1 MDFNLNLGALE
12 EGKLRK
18 IDENELYDVIV
29 IGTGPAAMSAS
40 IYAVRKGLSV
50 AQIGLKV
57 GGQILDTNEIENII
71 GTPKTTGAEFAASME
86 KHMKEYEIA
95 FKEGHLVKE
104 IKEGGK
110 DKVLVTDDGKS
121 YKTKT
126 VIIATGAEWKQLNI
140 PGENEYIGKGV
151 HYCSTCDGPFYKNL
165 GVAVIGGGN
174 SGVEAALD
182 LSGIAKHVT
191 LLEFMP
197 ELKADMVLQDKL
209 SERDNIKVITNAQ
222 TTAVEGTQF
231 AEHLK
236 YLDRATNTEKDLK
249 IDGVFIEI
257 GLSPKSGLVKDLV
270 ELNKMGEI
278 IIDEYNMTSNK
289 GIFAAG
295 DVTAVKQK
303 QIVVAIGEGAK
314 AALGAFEYIIKKY

>member
-1 MDFNLNLGALE
+1 MDFSLNLGALE

-29 IGTGPAAMSAS
+29 VGAGPAAVSAS
-40 IYAVRKGLSV
+40 IYAARKGLLV
-50 AQIGLKV
+50 AMIGLKV
-57 GGQILDTNEIENII
+57 GGQMLDTNEIENII
-71 GTPKTTGAEFAASME
+71 GTPRTTGSKFAEDLE

-104 IKEGGK
+104 IKENGK
-110 DKVLVTDDGKS
+110 DKVLITDDGKS

-126 VIIATGAEWKQLNI
+126 VIIATGAYWKNLNI
-140 PGENEYIGKGV
+140 PGESEYTGKGV

-165 GVAVIGGGN
+165 DVAVIGGGN

-182 LSGIAKHVT
+182 LSGIAKNVT

-209 SERDNIKVITNAQ
+209 AERDNINIITNAQ
-222 TTAVEGTQF
+222 TTAVTGTQF
-231 AEHLK
+231 AENLK
-236 YLDRATNTEKDLK
+236 YLDRESNIEKDLK

-257 GLSPKSGLVKDLV
+257 GLSPKSDLVKGLV

-278 IIDEYNMTSNK
+278 VINEYNMTSVK

-295 DVTAVKQK
+295 DVTAIKQK

-314 AALGAFEYIIKKY
+314 AALGAFEYIIKQY

>member
-12 EGKLRK
+12 EGKLKK

-29 IGTGPAAMSAS
+29 VGTGPAAMSAS

-71 GTPKTTGAEFAASME
+71 GTPKTTGSEFAAAME

-104 IKEGGK
+104 IKEDGK

-140 PGENEYIGKGV
+140 PGENEKEYTTV
-151 HYCSTCDGPFYKNL
+151 LHAT
-165 GVAVIGGGN
+165 
-174 SGVEAALD
+174 D
-182 LSGIAKHVT
+182 LS
-191 LLEFMP
+191 
-197 ELKADMVLQDKL
+197 
-209 SERDNIKVITNAQ
+209 IKI
-222 TTAVEGTQF
+222 
-231 AEHLK
+231 L
-236 YLDRATNTEKDLK
+236 
-249 IDGVFIEI
+249 
-257 GLSPKSGLVKDLV
+257 
-270 ELNKMGEI
+270 M
-278 IIDEYNMTSNK
+278 
-289 GIFAAG
+289 
-295 DVTAVKQK
+295 
-303 QIVVAIGEGAK
+303 
-314 AALGAFEYIIKKY
+314 